1 MKHILCYGDSLTWG
15 YDAETSARFPYDK
28 RWTGI
33 LQKELGHAYRI
44 IEEGLNG
51 RTTVFNDAFTPNQAY
66 GVGADVLPM
75 ILSSHAPLDLVII
88 MLGTNDFQAHRHAD
102 AKTAAR
108 GCGSCIN
115 QVFGSNAGRDN
126 GIPKVLLVAPPV
138 PEKPVGF
145 MEVAFGDDLSG
156 IEKMA
161 HYYEVTAEFYGVGFM
176 NAAKEVKTNGVDGIH
191 LNEKD
196 NALLAQCFAE
206 KIRVM
211 LGS

>member
-1 MKHILCYGDSLTWG
+1 
-15 YDAETSARFPYDK
+15 
-28 RWTGI
+28 
-33 LQKELGHAYRI
+33 
-44 IEEGLNG
+44 
-51 RTTVFNDAFTPNQAY
+51 
-66 GVGADVLPM
+66 M

-108 GCGSCIN
+108 GCGSCIS

-161 HYYEVTAEFYGVGFM
+161 HYYEVTAKFFGVDFM
-176 NAAKEVKTNGVDGIH
+176 NAAKAVKTNGADGIH
-191 LNEKD
+191 LDEQD
-196 NALLAQCFAE
+196 NALLAQCFSE